1 VWQDERVL
9 AEITEDMQRG
19 QDARLMPIVV
29 DALAQAGKEFS
40 DLNRIA
46 VTRGP
51 GSFTGIRV
59 GLAAARGI
67 ALAARKPII
76 GIDRFAIYHDLHA
89 APEQNLLVVIESR
102 REELFCKFY
111 PAGDAAHEAV
121 LMTPPQIN
129 AFVVAHPGTIIAG
142 DIATPQDKMVATCAR
157 LAASADPQDSAFAPL
172 PLYLRAPDVNMSG
185 IGPISASSR

>member
-1 VWQDERVL
+1 VWQDGRVL

-29 DALAQAGKEFS
+29 DALAKAGKAFS

-67 ALAARKPII
+67 ALAAHKPII
-76 GIDRFAIYHDLHA
+76 GIDRFAIYRALHA
-89 APEQNLLVVIESR
+89 TPEQNLLVVIESR

-111 PAGDAAHEAV
+111 PAGDAAHEAA
-121 LMTPPQIN
+121 LMTRPQID
-129 AFVVAHPGTIIAG
+129 AFIAVHPNTRIAG
-142 DIATPQDKMVATCAR
+142 DIATPQDNMVATCAQ
-157 LAASADPQDSAFAPL
+157 LAASADPKDSAFAPL